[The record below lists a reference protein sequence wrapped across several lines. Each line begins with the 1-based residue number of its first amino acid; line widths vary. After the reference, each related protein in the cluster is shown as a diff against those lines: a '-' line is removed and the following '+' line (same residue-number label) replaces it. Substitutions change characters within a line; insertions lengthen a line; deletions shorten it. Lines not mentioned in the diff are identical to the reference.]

1 MFVLLSLVI
10 LSITFC
16 VWRFDVRVVI
26 ICYIVDHV
34 LCLEV

>member
-26 ICYIVDHV
+26 IGYIVEHV

>member
-16 VWRFDVRVVI
+16 FWRFDVRVVI
-26 ICYIVDHV
+26 IGYVVDQV
-34 LCLEV
+34 RCLEV